1 MTTELLLL
9 DVFFA
14 NGTLS
19 KYQVFDAT
27 SAPSAPSFVAASKK
41 APVDMSK
48 ASITTP
54 KAVSTPTIKALDRV
68 VTLPEKVIPIDLA
81 DEDATSSDGGIS
93 KAANTT
99 NETVLSILDDSSD
112 DDDDVVAPRKRLKT
126 GRSTVVVL
134 DDDEPQSSQ
143 GGVES
148 IDEDDV
154 YMLKE
159 PKKPSPFGW
168 MNQFNRENQEKSN
181 GWVMSK
187 KAVKASTDD
196 WMQRKMQRPVKK
208 PAQSKAT
215 IARNARNANREVVLS
230 DDDDQSDGV
239 DDSDDGDSY
248 GKRRNT
254 KRSKQD
260 EVAGMLQSCEAIA
273 STLRVSISK
282 WGQSNTDEQVTL
294 TTIND
299 ADHRMLTQGEIP
311 GLSPSLVLQPYQLV
325 GVNWLYLLY
334 QHKVSAVLA
343 DEMGLGKTVQTISFL
358 AIVCSQMKQPH
369 LVIVPSSVLSNWKRE
384 IGRFAPSLR
393 VRTFHGSISERQD
406 LMDELQPGT
415 FDILL
420 TTYTYFERDSAA
432 DDRKFL
438 RSFNYGYLVLDEGH
452 TIKNANTSRFK
463 RISAL
468 KTRNRLVLS
477 GTPIQNNLS
486 ELLALLSFLMPTIF
500 NHGSDELMDF
510 FGGEEKTS
518 CSKIRRILAPFI
530 LRRLK
535 KLVLAQMVPKTEV
548 VLHVKM
554 NPHQVAVYKNV
565 IDATLLRREAKKG
578 GGAPASSS
586 PSSESNGSTTKPSR
600 ELKLLMGGQA
610 QSTVVVGKGK
620 NDPTSDNNVFTLLR
634 KAANHPVLLRQ
645 HYESPQ
651 VMDTIA
657 RQLYKLG
664 EFGTEC
670 SLAMVKSEIEGYS
683 DFELH
688 NLCVEYAHQPE
699 MRSLQLTS
707 DKLLDSGKF
716 DLLRELLPRL
726 KREHHRVLIFSQW
739 TKMLDLLET
748 FLVHSNHR
756 YTRLDGST
764 SIESRQS
771 LIDDFNDDPS
781 IFCFLLSTRAGGM
794 GINLTAADTVILHDL
809 DFNPTVD
816 AQAMDR
822 CHRIGQTKPVT
833 VYKLVT
839 EDSVDKSIYDIAC
852 RKTQLNDT
860 VLGNLGKKSR
870 DTQAAVD
877 IQAILTT
884 VLSSY
889 QPTPTT
895 NE

>member
-1 MTTELLLL
+1 
-9 DVFFA
+9 
-14 NGTLS
+14 
-19 KYQVFDAT
+19 
-27 SAPSAPSFVAASKK
+27 
-41 APVDMSK
+41 
-48 ASITTP
+48 
-54 KAVSTPTIKALDRV
+54 
-68 VTLPEKVIPIDLA
+68 
-81 DEDATSSDGGIS
+81 
-93 KAANTT
+93 
-99 NETVLSILDDSSD
+99 
-112 DDDDVVAPRKRLKT
+112 
-126 GRSTVVVL
+126 
-134 DDDEPQSSQ
+134 
-143 GGVES
+143 
-148 IDEDDV
+148 
-154 YMLKE
+154 
-159 PKKPSPFGW
+159 

-181 GWVMSK
+181 GWIMSK

-230 DDDDQSDGV
+230 DDDNQSDGV

-273 STLRVSISK
+273 STLRVSIAK

-343 DEMGLGKTVQTISFL
+343 DEMGLGKTVQTISPSLVLQPYQLVGVNWLYLLYQHKVSAVLADEMGLGKTVQTIAFL

-393 VRTFHGSISERQD
+393 VRTFHGSISERQE

-699 MRSLQLTS
+699 MRSLQLSS